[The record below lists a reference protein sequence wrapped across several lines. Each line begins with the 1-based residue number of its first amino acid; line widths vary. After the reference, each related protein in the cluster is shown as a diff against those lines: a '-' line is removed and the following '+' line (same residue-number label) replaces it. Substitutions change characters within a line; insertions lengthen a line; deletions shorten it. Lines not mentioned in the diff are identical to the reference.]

1 MVKSDIS
8 VLAYGL
14 VVILIVVVIVLVV
27 MLGSKCTRQ
36 HESFKGK
43 KFVSKGDKAEFNC
56 AEDEYELTAMYAGS
70 NVGVGCL
77 KNEGGYS
84 KEFKRTNKISC
95 GNKGRYA
102 CQYLKYGEDDA
113 SLGCGCLE
121 KMSKDDPRVI
131 IPKKFLK

>member
-36 HESFKGK
+36 RESFKG
-43 KFVSKGDKAEFNC
+43 DKAQFNC
-56 AEDEYELTAMYAGS
+56 AEDEFELTAMYGGS

-77 KNEGGYS
+77 KNKGGYN
-84 KEFKRTNKISC
+84 ENYKRTNKIAC
-95 GNKGRYA
+95 GNKGSYS
-102 CQYLKYGEDDA
+102 CQYLKYAEDD
-113 SLGCGCLE
+113 SLLACGCLE
-121 KMSKDDPRVI
+121 KMSKNDPRVI
-131 IPKKFLK
+131 LPEKFLK